1 MKAQRG
7 FTLVELVVVMVLIA
21 ALAGLGAAAIS
32 SGLPG
37 QQLRGAARGMAV
49 ELRFARAQAIATGRE
64 QTFEIN
70 VADKRWISA
79 GKREGTLP
87 DDIEIVATTAREE
100 QPERESAVIRFF
112 PEGASTGG
120 RVVLKHGDAAWRI
133 DVGWLTGEVTLTR
146 GEGRP

>member
-1 MKAQRG
+1 MRSQRG
-7 FTLVELVVVMVLIA
+7 FSLVELIVVMVLIA
-21 ALAGLGAAAIS
+21 VVAGIGAAAIS

-37 QQLRGAARGMAV
+37 QQLRGAAREMAV

-70 VADKRWISA
+70 VGDKRWSSA
-79 GKREGTLP
+79 GKRQGTLP
-87 DDIEIVATTAREE
+87 AELEVIATTAREE
-100 QPERESAVIRFF
+100 QPARETAVIRFF

-120 RVVLKHGDAAWRI
+120 RVVLKRGDAAWRI
-133 DVGWLTGEVTLTR
+133 DVGWLTGEVTLSR

>member
-1 MKAQRG
+1 MKSQRG
-7 FTLVELVVVMVLIA
+7 FSLVELIVVMVLIA
-21 ALAGLGAAAIS
+21 VLAGIGAAAIS

-37 QQLRGAARGMAV
+37 QQLRGAAREVAV

-70 VADKRWISA
+70 VGDKRWSSA
-79 GKREGTLP
+79 GKRQGTLP
-87 DDIEIVATTAREE
+87 AELEVIATTAREE
-100 QPERESAVIRFF
+100 QPARETAVIRFF

-120 RVVLKHGDAAWRI
+120 RVVLKRGDAAWRI
-133 DVGWLTGEVTLTR
+133 DVGWLTGEVTLSR